1 MNFTLHVWR
10 QKGPNDPGQMKT
22 YQATD
27 INADMSFLEM
37 LDVVNQGLIE
47 QGEEPI
53 AFDHDCREGICGSC
67 NLMINGVPHGPR
79 KMLPG
84 GKREAK
90 TTCQTYMRDFKD
102 GESLYIEPFR
112 AAAFPVIKDLVIDRR
127 AFDRI
132 VEAGGYVSVN
142 TGGAPDGN
150 TILVPK
156 VDQEKAMDA
165 AACIGCGA
173 CVAACKNAS
182 AMLFVAAKVSH
193 LGLLPQG
200 QPERT
205 MRVRKMVAQMD
216 AEGFGN
222 CTNYYEC
229 EAACPKEISVR
240 FIARMNRD
248 YLWASTKGAEEKN
261 GGGAG

>member
-27 INADMSFLEM
+27 IDADMSFLEM

-47 QGEEPI
+47 KGEEPI

-79 KMLPG
+79 KLLPG

-90 TTCQTYMRDFKD
+90 TTCQTYMRDFRD

-127 AFDRI
+127 AFDR
-132 VEAGGYVSVN
+132 VV
-142 TGGAPDGN
+142 
-150 TILVPK
+150 
-156 VDQEKAMDA
+156 
-165 AACIGCGA
+165 
-173 CVAACKNAS
+173 
-182 AMLFVAAKVSH
+182 
-193 LGLLPQG
+193 
-200 QPERT
+200 
-205 MRVRKMVAQMD
+205 
-216 AEGFGN
+216 
-222 CTNYYEC
+222 
-229 EAACPKEISVR
+229 
-240 FIARMNRD
+240 
-248 YLWASTKGAEEKN
+248 
-261 GGGAG
+261 